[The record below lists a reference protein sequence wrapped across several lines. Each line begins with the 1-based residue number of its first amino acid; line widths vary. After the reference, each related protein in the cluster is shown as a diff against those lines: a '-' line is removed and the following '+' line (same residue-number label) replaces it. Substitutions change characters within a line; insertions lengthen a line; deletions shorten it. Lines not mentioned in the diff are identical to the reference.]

1 MQCPRCPSSDTK
13 VLETR
18 PGKENTA
25 IRRRRECPN
34 CHYRFTTFEE
44 IHRQELWVVKQDT
57 RLEPF
62 QKEKILK
69 GIRRA
74 IQKRPIQAPQV
85 EKLLFE
91 LTEFLEKEYED
102 QVPSQ
107 VIGEWVML
115 RLKALDQ
122 ISYVRYASV
131 YKDFADI
138 AQMAAEI
145 AKLNPP
151 NQEKS

>member
-25 IRRRRECPN
+25 IRRRRECPT

-44 IHRQELWVVKQDT
+44 IHRQELWVVKQDS

-62 QKEKILK
+62 QKEKILQ

>member
-1 MQCPRCPSSDTK
+1 MQCPRCPSADTK

-18 PGKENTA
+18 PGRENTA
-25 IRRRRECPN
+25 VRRRRECPT

-44 IHRQELWVVKQDT
+44 IYRQELWVAKQDG

-62 QKEKILK
+62 QKEKILQ

-85 EKLLFE
+85 EKLLHE

-107 VIGEWVML
+107 VIGEWVMN

-122 ISYVRYASV
+122 IAYVRYASV

-151 NQEKS
+151 KKEQS